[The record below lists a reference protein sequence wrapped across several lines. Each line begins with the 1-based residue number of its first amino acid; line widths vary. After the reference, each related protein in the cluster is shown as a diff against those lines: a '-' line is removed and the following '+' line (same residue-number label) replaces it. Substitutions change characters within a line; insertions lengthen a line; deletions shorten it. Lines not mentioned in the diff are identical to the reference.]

1 MATVRRTCEDT
12 AGSCVTTSTVTPSSL
27 LAVCIAP
34 NTSRAVALSSS
45 PVGSSASSTR
55 GLVGQRG
62 GDRGALLLATGHLFG
77 NPPGAVAHSE
87 YAEQLA
93 GSADPLTPPQP
104 GKPHR
109 QRHVLQPGQAGPPA
123 AGGLLPDEA
132 DYAAPVRQPLPP
144 PPRRQT

>member
-93 GSADPLTPPQP
+93 GSPDPLPPPQP

-109 QRHVLQPGQAGPPA
+109 HRHLLQPGPVAQQV
-123 AGGLLPDEA
+123 AGGLLPRLPHS
-132 DYAAPVRQPLPP
+132 APPVPLP
-144 PPRRQT
+144 